1 MPTQAGGAT
10 SSSSGSNSSRWCA
23 NVRRSHARPSQR
35 HWAVPWNR
43 DPAGR
48 RALAHWH
55 MAAGF
60 NLNLNGPG
68 GPGPGCC
75 PAEPGRAGPGP
86 AAVTGT
92 PGGRSELRVHSGAL
106 PQLEWHD
113 TQSAHWQDPSLA
125 STRGRWIPGIIDIRR
140 AGMGIAGLSS
150 TCRSGMLSRRDR
162 GSSRD
167 CTCQR
172 RSRVAGLQWHA
183 FAYGSIPC
191 VCTSAG
197 TSR

>member
-1 MPTQAGGAT
+1 MCERPPESRSSEST
-10 SSSSGSNSSRWCA
+10 SLGRPMEPRP
-23 NVRRSHARPSQR
+23 RRPARAR
-35 HWAVPWNR
+35 T
-43 DPAGR
+43 G
-48 RALAHWH
+48 ALAHGSGLQLELEW
-55 MAAGF
+55 AGRARAG
-60 NLNLNGPG
+60 LLPG
-68 GPGPGCC
+68 G
-75 PAEPGRAGPGP
+75 ARAGPGP

-92 PGGRSELRVHSGAL
+92 PGGRSEPRVHSGAL

-150 TCRSGMLSRRDR
+150 TCRSGMLSRDR
-162 GSSRD
+162 GSSCD

-191 VCTSAG
+191 VCISAG
-197 TSR
+197 TSSTGALAVCCELTVTAA

>member
-1 MPTQAGGAT
+1 MRILEAAATSKTAHCRIVTVTGTVRIGYTAAVELPVYDTDCPKSFKSTGVYTRVQDRIQGHCQWHVPVGGHQPTSMSTQAGGAT
-10 SSSSGSNSSRWCA
+10 SSSSGGSSSSRWRA

-75 PAEPGRAGPGP
+75 PAEPERVPGRP
-86 AAVTGT
+86 
-92 PGGRSELRVHSGAL
+92 L
-106 PQLEWHD
+106 
-113 TQSAHWQDPSLA
+113 
-125 STRGRWIPGIIDIRR
+125 
-140 AGMGIAGLSS
+140 
-150 TCRSGMLSRRDR
+150 
-162 GSSRD
+162 
-167 CTCQR
+167 
-172 RSRVAGLQWHA
+172 
-183 FAYGSIPC
+183 
-191 VCTSAG
+191 
-197 TSR
+197 